1 MGGGEILRFHWA
13 ERAIAA
19 ALLYC
24 RLLYGRMSVIS
35 RSSHVITCM
44 CWAGLGGEGLLD
56 SGFWAAP
63 AAVERARSIERRPAP
78 QAQAGRPAAYK
89 RRCRPHQSTK
99 RTTRT
104 ARHTYIRGRACARAR
119 RAAPFC
125 PELLRAGR
133 QDNARHRHGQPTPR
147 LLRQH
152 RSVGAT

>member
-24 RLLYGRMSVIS
+24 RLLYGRGPVIS
-35 RSSHVITCM
+35 RSSHAC
-44 CWAGLGGEGLLD
+44 AGLGWAARACWILD
-56 SGFWAAP
+56 SGPRRQQLSALD
-63 AAVERARSIERRPAP
+63 RSSGGDRRRKRR
-78 QAQAGRPAAYK
+78 QAGLAYK